1 MTTLLQVANQQLTGE
16 ELISFL
22 RSSHLL
28 PQVIREMIIE
38 RAIAPIEYTP
48 EELQFV
54 YQQLQ
59 NQKSSQENLEA
70 TAIHQIK
77 LHKFKEI
84 NWGEEIPAYFLS
96 QKPSLDQ
103 ATFSIIQTSEAGITQ
118 EIYFRLIEGEQ
129 SFEELAK
136 EHSQGV
142 EAQNGGSIGKIKL
155 SSLPQRIAEIL
166 RTNQPGEISP
176 IVYLEQEGIF
186 IIVRLD
192 KFFPAELN
200 QQIRQELLQELFE
213 KWLQEQIIEY
223 KNSGYSEI
231 ITNPIPLIQAS
242 ENISDT
248 SAAPISETPSNI
260 IETTPQLNLH
270 PEAQKTQSL
279 FSHSP
284 KTQFAAVSLVCLL
297 TGGVGGFYLSS
308 QNLSLSYAA
317 LSPAAS
323 KTNPF
328 HTAINLATQ
337 AANHTQFAQS
347 PAEWEQIAQSWK
359 GAIVL
364 LKSLPKNHPHYLI
377 AIQKIKQYEGNLNY
391 ANKYAQNSFRIAV
404 NHATIAA
411 NLTQTAF
418 SSQDWQVVI
427 KHWEDAIKLMKTVQR
442 SNPNYSIAQRKTI
455 EYQQNLNYA
464 QGNTSISISKY

>member
-16 ELISFL
+16 ELISLL

-59 NQKSSQENLEA
+59 NQKGSQENLEA
-70 TAIHQIK
+70 IAIRQLKIY
-77 LHKFKEI
+77 KFQEI
-84 NWGEEIPAYFLS
+84 NWGEEIQSYFLS
-96 QKPSLDQ
+96 QKPKLDRV
-103 ATFSIIQTSEAGITQ
+103 TFSIIQTSDAAITQ

-129 SFEELAK
+129 TFAELAK
-136 EHSQGV
+136 EYSQGA
-142 EAQNGGSIGKIKL
+142 EAQNGGCVSAIRLGF
-155 SSLPQRIAEIL
+155 LPQEIAEIL
-166 RTNQPGEISP
+166 RTSQPGEISP
-176 IVYLEQEGIF
+176 IVYLKNEKIF

-200 QQIRQELLQELFE
+200 QQIRQELIQELFE

-231 ITNPIPLIQAS
+231 IANPIPLIPTS
-242 ENISDT
+242 ENISDE
-248 SAAPISETPSNI
+248 SAAPISETPSKI
-260 IETTPQLNLH
+260 IETTPQVNLQ
-270 PEAQKTQSL
+270 PETQKTQSL
-279 FSHSP
+279 SLFSQSQ
-284 KTQFAAVSLVCLL
+284 KTQFAAVSLLCLL
-297 TGGVGGFYLSS
+297 TGGVGGFYLST
-308 QNLSLSYAA
+308 QNLSFAA
-317 LSPAAS
+317 LSPAGS
-323 KTNPF
+323 QTDSF
-328 HTAINLATQ
+328 HTATNLATK

-347 PAEWEQIAQSWK
+347 PAEWEQVAQSWK

-364 LKSLPKNHPHYLI
+364 LKSLPKNHPHYLV
-377 AIQKIKQYEGNLNY
+377 AIPKIQQYERNLNY
-391 ANKYAQNSFRIAV
+391 ANKYAQNSFRIGV

-411 NLTQTAF
+411 NLTQTAS
-418 SSQDWQVVI
+418 SSQDWQIVI
-427 KHWEDAIKLMKTVQR
+427 KHWQDAIRLMKTVQPGN
-442 SNPNYSIAQRKTI
+442 SQYSVALQKII